1 MINVLYVLCSAAAIS
16 ISGIEFGQKSS
27 CNSKYLLFKLAVVKE
42 ETEGDT
48 ERLYLTGSLIE
59 GAVHL
64 WNNLLFK

>member
-1 MINVLYVLCSAAAIS
+1 MSCMCCAVLLPFQYQALNLDKNRHAIQ
-16 ISGIEFGQKSS
+16 I
-27 CNSKYLLFKLAVVKE
+27 KYLLFKLAMVKE
-42 ETEGDT
+42 ETERDT